1 MLNRPGGF
9 LDRKLEEESRTMS
22 RRISIRWKV
31 LQAFGAVLIMLG
43 LCVEWPPPQEASL
56 PDTPSFLIVLG
67 GLLGAVGL
75 LAAFRRE

>member
-1 MLNRPGGF
+1 MS
-9 LDRKLEEESRTMS
+9 ESDPKEQPQETL

-31 LQAFGAVLIMLG
+31 LQAVGAVLIMLG
-43 LCVEWPPPQEASL
+43 LFIEWPPPQEAGL
-56 PDTPSFLIVLG
+56 PDTSSFLVILG